1 LGILPD
7 ERRLEE
13 GEMLCRVAD
22 EPVVVMKFP
31 PVKPGNGV
39 EEKTET
45 TCSHDCRG
53 CWRAKSAGSCEGVKF
68 YRKFRKR
75 AGKVDGEQAA

>member
-1 LGILPD
+1 MFGILPD
-7 ERRLEE
+7 ERKLEE

-31 PVKPGNGV
+31 PEKPGNGV

-45 TCSHDCRG
+45 TCNYVCRS
-53 CWRAKSAGSCEGVKF
+53 CWKAKSANSCEGVKF
-68 YRKFRKR
+68 YRKFWKR
-75 AGKVDGEQAA
+75 SGKMSGIE

>member
-1 LGILPD
+1 
-7 ERRLEE
+7 
-13 GEMLCRVAD
+13 MAD

-45 TCSHDCRG
+45 TCILEYRG
-53 CWRAKSAGSCEGVKF
+53 CREAKSLCNCEGGKF
-68 YRKFRKR
+68 I
-75 AGKVDGEQAA
+75 